1 MLAAFKSQNFAVLVL
16 AVLFPLCNAAF
27 KPQFQLGDKV
37 DVYLWISTDSDPY
50 LRKGAL
56 LKSPPLYNI
65 SVSFEWEMSVA
76 PANFSVKIPEKV
88 RSNRSSLYGHL
99 FLCQSGVHPNP
110 WNTEEQDRNFNLKV
124 ILRTTTITR
133 VIPEVKKPH
142 KRNLIFDP
150 VPETNLAKSEQ
161 RILPHF
167 VPRLQAFVV
176 IDQNTYPALTQEY
189 LSPFI
194 LYYLQN
200 LNAVDHKKRV
210 DLPILHFDELSI
222 LSKDLIPLNSSSV
235 ELDCEIRFQPLGL
248 TRYEWMLKMEQSV
261 QTHKDLGTPESE
273 MEEVRRC
280 EETTH
285 QDARAPR
292 RPGPRTRTQARIPH
306 ACDHQPP
313 RPVNPPAGAAQS
325 W

>member
-1 MLAAFKSQNFAVLVL
+1 MLSVRSQKAFVLL
-16 AVLFPLCNAAF
+16 SLVLFPLCNATF
-27 KPQFQLGDKV
+27 KPQFKLGDKV

-65 SVSFEWEMSVA
+65 SVAFEWEMSVA

-88 RSNRSSLYGHL
+88 RSNRSSLFGHL

-110 WNTEEQDRNFNLKV
+110 WNTGEQDRNFHLKV
-124 ILRTTTITR
+124 ITRTTTITR
-133 VIPEVKKPH
+133 VMAEVKKPH

-150 VPETNLAKSEQ
+150 VPAIDPKKPEQ
-161 RILPHF
+161 RVLPHF

-176 IDQNTYPALTQEY
+176 IDQNTYPSLTQEF
-189 LSPFI
+189 LSPFV
-194 LYYLQN
+194 LYFLQN
-200 LNAVDHKKRV
+200 LNAVDHRKQV
-210 DLPILHFDELSI
+210 YLPILHFDELSI

-273 MEEVRRC
+273 MEEVRR
-280 EETTH
+280 
-285 QDARAPR
+285 
-292 RPGPRTRTQARIPH
+292 
-306 ACDHQPP
+306 
-313 RPVNPPAGAAQS
+313 
-325 W
+325 